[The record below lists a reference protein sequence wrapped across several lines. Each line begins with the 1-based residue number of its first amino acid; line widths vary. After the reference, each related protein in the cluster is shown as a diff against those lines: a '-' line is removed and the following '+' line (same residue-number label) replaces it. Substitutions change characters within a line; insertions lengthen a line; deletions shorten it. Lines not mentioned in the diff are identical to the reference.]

1 MKVKRGSRA
10 GTAFLATVAALAL
23 FACARRDEQASG
35 EGGSSLPPSKES
47 LSSSLPFVALSF
59 EDALAKARA
68 ENKLVLVD
76 VYTDWCGYCTKMDRD
91 VFTNDRVKTALSDV
105 IPIRVNAE
113 KGAGRS
119 LAARW
124 GVSGLPTFLLVN
136 AEGVVVHRFEGYL
149 PAEAFLRHLGRA
161 GARG

>member
-1 MKVKRGSRA
+1 VKRRALGSQA
-10 GTAFLATVAALAL
+10 VFAACLAALFAN
-23 FACARRDEQASG
+23 ACARRDEPGAESG
-35 EGGSSLPPSKES
+35 EPSAS
-47 LSSSLPFVALSF
+47 LSEKSSSVSLPFSSLTF
-59 EDALAKARA
+59 DEALAKARA

-91 VFTNDRVKTALSDV
+91 VFTNDRVKTALSDM

-113 KGAGRS
+113 KGSGRS

-149 PAEAFLRHLGRA
+149 PAEVFLRQLGRA